1 MLLNMA
7 FLKKDVGYLFFAYHN
22 TTNYFKEMKKYSPN
36 DIIFSKGFFAET
48 FPIESESSDNGKSNI
63 SRKFKDIVDV
73 SDNFNFHF
81 FNSGVMLNGNIKTHK
96 VRPIVIKKPLLVK

>member
-1 MLLNMA
+1 
-7 FLKKDVGYLFFAYHN
+7 
-22 TTNYFKEMKKYSPN
+22 MKKYSPN